1 MSLKNRGLLKLRS
14 CISSIV
20 VVKDDQ
26 NDKFLRVFDEFLSS
40 HGNKYKTDRILQK
53 LYSMIDSTVILQKN
67 RNSYDFHKRKVKL
80 DETNYLKLVKK
91 IGEGSYGQ
99 IHLCNLNNKQM
110 VIKNPIFKKKNEKT
124 EINNNFLRENLI
136 HIVLHCC
143 HELMNECFKISTVSR
158 CIPKITDLAIATDK
172 NEKEERLISV
182 MEKLD
187 MDGWKFFRISDEK
200 EQLSVLS
207 ELCHLLSCLQQSCGF
222 THGDLHLGN
231 IMFSMFSNTYR
242 PYIIDLGMACADLSL
257 CCNANPLY
265 VTNSNYPNH
274 EHCGNKSHDLRR
286 LLFCIFQN
294 TEQLRLSN
302 KLSEYVLELFSPS
315 GFRPNGLFSPT
326 DPYGKLFD
334 NKVPHQ
340 NIFYQSVS
348 DIDDSRFYPENVLSD
363 LTRLMS

>member
-1 MSLKNRGLLKLRS
+1 MGNSPLFYKNIIVIDRS
-14 CISSIV
+14 HLDRLSRCVEGIFRPTNLI
-20 VVKDDQ
+20 
-26 NDKFLRVFDEFLSS
+26 EFREQF
-40 HGNKYKTDRILQK
+40 YRILNQEESANK
-53 LYSMIDSTVILQKN
+53 IVTYLQKKIITDKQT
-67 RNSYDFHKRKVKL
+67 RSQSKL
-80 DETNYLKLVKK
+80 WLGDQLAK
-91 IGEGSYGQ
+91 GSYGTIHVTDGSCVAKKTIMDPDFEIEQ
-99 IHLCNLNNKQM
+99 IQQEFIEEHLTSIILWCLHDKLQTY
-110 VIKNPIFKKKNEKT
+110 IKKPFQQPFVS
-124 EINNNFLRENLI
+124 INALYQTNDGE
-136 HIVLHCC
+136 
-143 HELMNECFKISTVSR
+143 
-158 CIPKITDLAIATDK
+158 
-172 NEKEERLISV
+172 LISV

-302 KLSEYVLELFSPS
+302 KLSEYVIELFSPS